1 MSAAKRGPHAVDPDA
16 ADALDTQRRDEILD
30 TASSVFASSG
40 LRTTLQE
47 IAEASGIQPG
57 SLYHHFESKEAIVI
71 ELVKRYHADLDR
83 QADVA
88 LKELRESAPG
98 DLPARITAFSTAI
111 AECAARHSAAVQFSF
126 YDPPVSAGHELV
138 LLVARA
144 PTATERAMLKTLEV
158 GHAAGFLRDDIDLGM
173 LSHRLTQ
180 TMLHVGLGLYHRY
193 RSVDRVADH
202 LCSMVLFGVAT
213 RAPRD
218 SLLDGSKAM
227 RAVEEVMRSWDDGSV
242 SEVSDRSALI
252 KAVARTEFG
261 RRGYE
266 ATTVRDIAGAAQMS
280 TGSVYREIGSKE
292 ELLVSI
298 MRSFSEKV
306 VAGWDAALTSTSTS
320 VEKLDAVAW
329 LQINVLERFHDEF
342 KIQLAW
348 LRQSPPDTPDMAW
361 SFPGLLQRLKVMLR
375 DGARAGEL
383 KIEGPSTELTARSIV
398 DLTWVPEGILRTYG
412 RRTALVHVRDTML
425 RGAAKRGATSKALRS
440 HS

>member
-1 MSAAKRGPHAVDPDA
+1 MSAAKRGPHAVDPESMDT
-16 ADALDTQRRDEILD
+16 LDTQRRDEILD
-30 TASSVFASSG
+30 TASGVFASSG

-57 SLYHHFESKEAIVI
+57 SLYHHFESKEAIIV

-83 QADVA
+83 QAEIA
-88 LKELRESAPG
+88 LKELRESAQG
-98 DLPARITAFSTAI
+98 DLPDRITAFSTAI
-111 AECAARHSAAVQFSF
+111 AQCAVRHSAAVQFSF

-138 LLVARA
+138 RLASRA
-144 PTATERAMLKTLEV
+144 PTATEKAMLKTLEAS
-158 GHAAGFLRDDIDLGM
+158 HTAGFLRDDIELGM

-202 LCSMVLFGVAT
+202 LCDMVLYGVAT

-218 SLLDGSKAM
+218 SQLDGSKAM
-227 RAVEEVMRSWDDGSV
+227 RAVEKVMRSWDDSPV
-242 SEVSDRSALI
+242 SDESDRSVFI
-252 KAVARTEFG
+252 RAVARSEFG

-298 MRSFSEKV
+298 MRSFAEKV
-306 VAGWDAALTSTSTS
+306 VAGWDAALTSTATS
-320 VEKLDAVAW
+320 VQKLDAVAW
-329 LQINVLERFHDEF
+329 LQINVLEQFPDEF

-361 SFPGLLQRLKVMLR
+361 SFPSLLQRLKVMLK

-383 KIEGPSTELTARSIV
+383 RIEGPSTDLTARSIV

-412 RRTALVHVRDTML
+412 KRTALVHVRDTML
-425 RGAAKRGATSKALRS
+425 RGAAKRS
-440 HS
+440 

>member
-111 AECAARHSAAVQFSF
+111 AQCAARHSAAVQFSF

-144 PTATERAMLKTLEV
+144 PTATERAMLKTLEA
-158 GHAAGFLRDDIDLGM
+158 GHAAGFLRDDIELGM

-227 RAVEEVMRSWDDGSV
+227 RAVEEVMRSWDD
-242 SEVSDRSALI
+242 ELRL
-252 KAVARTEFG
+252 
-261 RRGYE
+261 RR
-266 ATTVRDIAGAAQMS
+266 V
-280 TGSVYREIGSKE
+280 
-292 ELLVSI
+292 
-298 MRSFSEKV
+298 
-306 VAGWDAALTSTSTS
+306 
-320 VEKLDAVAW
+320 
-329 LQINVLERFHDEF
+329 
-342 KIQLAW
+342 
-348 LRQSPPDTPDMAW
+348 
-361 SFPGLLQRLKVMLR
+361 
-375 DGARAGEL
+375 
-383 KIEGPSTELTARSIV
+383 RSISV
-398 DLTWVPEGILRTYG
+398 DQSSRPN
-412 RRTALVHVRDTML
+412 
-425 RGAAKRGATSKALRS
+425 
-440 HS
+440 

>member
-1 MSAAKRGPHAVDPDA
+1 MTAAKRAPFSEDPDSTG
-16 ADALDTQRRDEILD
+16 ALDTQRRDEILD
-30 TASSVFASSG
+30 TASGVFASSG

-57 SLYHHFESKEAIVI
+57 SLYHHFESKEAIIV

-83 QADVA
+83 QAEIA

-98 DLPARITAFSTAI
+98 DLPNRIKAFSTAI
-111 AECAARHSAAVQFSF
+111 AQCAVRHSAAVQFSF
-126 YDPPVSAGHELV
+126 YDPPVSAGRELV
-138 LLVARA
+138 RLAARA
-144 PTATERAMLKTLEV
+144 PTATEKAMLKTLEAS
-158 GHAAGFLRDDIDLGM
+158 HTAGFLRDDIELGM

-202 LCSMVLFGVAT
+202 LCDMVFYGVAT

-218 SLLDGSKAM
+218 SQLDGSKAM
-227 RAVEEVMRSWDDGSV
+227 RAVEKVMRSWDDSPA
-242 SEVSDRSALI
+242 SDESDRSAFI
-252 KAVARTEFG
+252 RAVARSEFG

-306 VAGWDAALTSTSTS
+306 VAGWDAALTSTATS
-320 VEKLDAVAW
+320 VQMLDAVAW
-329 LQINVLERFHDEF
+329 LQINVLEQFPDEF

-361 SFPGLLQRLKVMLR
+361 SFPSLLQRLKVMLK

-383 KIEGPSTELTARSIV
+383 RIEGPSTELTARSIV

-412 RRTALVHVRDTML
+412 KRTALVHVRDTML
-425 RGAAKRGATSKALRS
+425 RGAAKRT
-440 HS
+440 

>member
-1 MSAAKRGPHAVDPDA
+1 
-16 ADALDTQRRDEILD
+16 
-30 TASSVFASSG
+30 
-40 LRTTLQE
+40 
-47 IAEASGIQPG
+47 
-57 SLYHHFESKEAIVI
+57 
-71 ELVKRYHADLDR
+71 
-83 QADVA
+83 
-88 LKELRESAPG
+88 
-98 DLPARITAFSTAI
+98 
-111 AECAARHSAAVQFSF
+111 
-126 YDPPVSAGHELV
+126 
-138 LLVARA
+138 
-144 PTATERAMLKTLEV
+144 
-158 GHAAGFLRDDIDLGM
+158 
-173 LSHRLTQ
+173 
-180 TMLHVGLGLYHRY
+180 
-193 RSVDRVADH
+193 
-202 LCSMVLFGVAT
+202 
-213 RAPRD
+213 
-218 SLLDGSKAM
+218 M
-227 RAVEEVMRSWDDGSV
+227 RAVEEVMRSWDDGTV
-242 SEVSDRSALI
+242 SEESDRSALI

-292 ELLVSI
+292 DLLVSI

-383 KIEGPSTELTARSIV
+383 KIEGPSTDLTARSIV

-425 RGAAKRGATSKALRS
+425 RGAAKRGATSNSLRS
-440 HS
+440 DS

>member
-1 MSAAKRGPHAVDPDA
+1 MSAVKPRPHEVDADSM
-16 ADALDTQRRDEILD
+16 DALDTQRRDEILD
-30 TASSVFASSG
+30 TASGVFASSG

-57 SLYHHFESKEAIVI
+57 SLYHHFESKEAIVV

-83 QADVA
+83 QAEIA
-88 LKELRESAPG
+88 LKMLRESAPE
-98 DLPARITAFSTAI
+98 DLPGRITAFSTSI
-111 AECAARHSAAVQFSF
+111 AQCASRHSAAVQFSF

-138 LLVARA
+138 RLVARA
-144 PTATERAMLKTLEV
+144 PTATEEAMLKTLEA
-158 GHAAGFLRDDIDLGM
+158 GHASGFLRDDIELQM

-180 TMLHVGLGLYHRY
+180 TMLHIGLGLYHRY

-202 LCSMVLFGVAT
+202 LCDMVLFGVAT

-218 SLLDGSKAM
+218 IHLDGSKAM
-227 RAVEEVMRSWDDGSV
+227 QAVEEVMRSWDESPV
-242 SEVSDRSALI
+242 SESDRSTLI
-252 KAVARTEFG
+252 RAVARTEFG

-292 ELLVSI
+292 ALLVSI

-306 VAGWDAALTSTSTS
+306 VAGWDAALVSTATS
-320 VEKLDAVAW
+320 VQKLDAVAW
-329 LQINVLERFHDEF
+329 LQINVLEQFHDEF

-361 SFPGLLQRLKVMLR
+361 SFPSLLQRLKVMLK

-383 KIEGPSTELTARSIV
+383 RIKGPSTELTARAIV
-398 DLTWVPEGILRTYG
+398 DLTWVPEGILHTYG
-412 RRTALVHVRDTML
+412 KRTALLHVRDTML
-425 RGAAKRGATSKALRS
+425 RGAARRR
-440 HS
+440 